1 MSFSRNIALF
11 SALFSA
17 QALSPAAFA
26 TTGDSEWGGEAEL
39 GLVTTSG
46 NTETTT
52 ANFKGKLENNRE
64 QWKHLLTFESLH
76 ASSEDNNTAE
86 RYLLTAKSSY
96 KINDVSYA
104 FGRFSYEDDRF
115 SGYDYRATETLGY
128 GRHII
133 REETLKFD
141 VEGGPGARQSK
152 PENGSTDSEGIVY
165 LSANVK
171 WDVSETSVF
180 TQDLF
185 SEIGEDVT
193 VTKSVT
199 GLKTQINGD
208 LAMKTTYTI
217 KQTSKVPTGI
227 DKTDT
232 ETAVTLVY
240 SF

>member
-1 MSFSRNIALF
+1 MSFRTHIALL
-11 SALFSA
+11 SALT
-17 QALSPAAFA
+17 LSPAAFA
-26 TTGDSEWGGEAEL
+26 ATDDSTWGGEAEL
-39 GLVTTSG
+39 GMVTTSG
-46 NTETTT
+46 NTDTTT

-64 QWKHLLTFESLH
+64 QWHHLFTLETLH
-76 ASSEDNNTAE
+76 ASSENSNTAE
-86 RYLLTAKSSY
+86 RYLLTAKSDY

-104 FGRFSYEDDRF
+104 FGRVSYEDDRF
-115 SGYDYRATETLGY
+115 SGFEYRTTETIGY

-133 REETLKFD
+133 REETLKLD
-141 VEGGPGARQSK
+141 LEGGPGARQSK
-152 PENGSTDSEGIVY
+152 PEIGDSDSEGIVY
-165 LSANVK
+165 LSGNLKWNVS
-171 WDVSETSVF
+171 DTSLF

-185 SEIGEDVT
+185 SEIGDDVT

-208 LAMKTTYTI
+208 LAMKVTYTA
-217 KQTSKVPTGI
+217 KQTSKVPLGV

>member
-1 MSFSRNIALF
+1 MSFNRNIVLF
-11 SALFSA
+11 SALT
-17 QALSPAAFA
+17 LSPAAFA
-26 TTGDSEWGGEAEL
+26 VTGDSQWGGEAEL

-52 ANFKGKLENNRE
+52 ANFKGKLENTRE
-64 QWKHLLTFESLH
+64 QWHNLFTLQTLH
-76 ASSEDNNTAE
+76 ASSKNSNTAE
-86 RYLLTAKSSY
+86 RYLITAKSDY
-96 KINDVSYA
+96 KVNDVSYA

-115 SGYDYRATETLGY
+115 SGFDYRATETLGY

-133 REETLKFD
+133 REETFTFD
-141 VEGGPGARQSK
+141 VEGGPGLRQSK
-152 PENGSTDSEGIVY
+152 PEIGSRDSETILY
-165 LSANVK
+165 LSGNLK
-171 WDVSETSVF
+171 WDVSATSVF

-193 VTKSVT
+193 ITKSVT

-208 LAMKTTYTI
+208 LAMKMTYTV
-217 KQTSKVPTGI
+217 KKTSEVPVGI
-227 DKTDT
+227 DKIDT

>member
-1 MSFSRNIALF
+1 MSFSRNIVLF
-11 SALFSA
+11 SALT
-17 QALSPAAFA
+17 LSPAAFA
-26 TTGDSEWGGEAEL
+26 ATGESKWGGEAEL

-52 ANFKGKLENNRE
+52 ANFKGKLENKRK
-64 QWKHLLTFESLH
+64 QWHHLFTLETLHSSNKES
-76 ASSEDNNTAE
+76 NTAE
-86 RYLLTAKSSY
+86 RYLLTAKSDY

-115 SGYDYRATETLGY
+115 SGFEYRTTEALGY

-152 PENGSTDSEGIVY
+152 PEIGSSDSEAILY
-165 LSANVK
+165 LSGNLK

-185 SEIGEDVT
+185 SEIGEDAT
-193 VTKSVT
+193 ITKSVT

-208 LAMKTTYTI
+208 LAMKATYTI
-217 KQTSKVPTGI
+217 KQTSEVPVGVE
-227 DKTDT
+227 KTDT

>member
-1 MSFSRNIALF
+1 MSFSKNIVLV
-11 SALFSA
+11 SALT
-17 QALSPAAFA
+17 LSPATFA
-26 TTGDSEWGGEAEL
+26 ATGDSQWGGEAEL

-52 ANFKGKLENNRE
+52 ANFKSKLENNRE
-64 QWKHLLTFESLH
+64 QWHHLFTFETLH
-76 ASSEDNNTAE
+76 SSSEENNTAE
-86 RYLLTAKSSY
+86 RYLLTAQSDY
-96 KINDVSYA
+96 KINDISYA

-115 SGYDYRATETLGY
+115 SGFEYRATETLGY

-133 REETLKFD
+133 REKTLKFD
-141 VEGGPGARQSK
+141 VEGGPGVRQSK
-152 PENGSTDSEGIVY
+152 PEIGSSDSEAILY
-165 LSANVK
+165 LSGKLK

-180 TQDLF
+180 TQNLF

-193 VTKSVT
+193 ATKSVT

-208 LAMKTTYTI
+208 LAMKATYTV
-217 KQTSKVPTGI
+217 KQLSEVPVGI

-232 ETAVTLVY
+232 ETAITLVY